1 MKQTMLFRLIIFIM
15 LGTAGASAQISSFP
29 RPSYFR
35 EIFSRPVTDVQ
46 LQAPARLQDY
56 LVEDKEGKK
65 LELSLKSYLDLVM
78 ANNTD
83 IAVSRLTVSVAQNA
97 ITRAF
102 SAFDPFASALFTSTQ
117 SKTPSSTVLQGAS
130 TLETLTQPLTVSYN
144 QLLPT
149 GTNYSVSFSGT
160 KTSTNSG
167 FQDYNPVIESALQIN
182 FTQPLIRNRGA
193 YINRLP
199 ILIARS
205 RLQLTEFTLRDTV
218 MQLVMNAENAYW
230 DLVQARDN
238 LKVQEKGLELANEA
252 LKRSQRELELGA
264 MSPLDIYQPQQN
276 RATAEISVLQARYA
290 LDQSQD
296 ALRKQIGADLDPAF
310 RHIPIVLTEGAEVPV
325 STSLLDA
332 EAEVHTALQYRPDL
346 KAANQALDV
355 DDLQIRGAK
364 NSIMPDLSLIGLY
377 SSQGQGGNF
386 YQLQNVFGTGT
397 QVTSVTPG
405 GVGDALSQLFGF
417 GFPVY
422 EFGLQLRLPIRNRA
436 AAADLADATVSKRRD
451 ALTVRSVEQTVRLDV
466 LTAASQVESSK
477 NSVKLA
483 HVALDFAQKYLA
495 AEQKKYELGTSQIYF
510 VLQAQQSL
518 VNAESALVQNSI
530 AYKRSVLNLLRRTGE
545 LLDERGIQLQ

>member
-1 MKQTMLFRLIIFIM
+1 MLSRFLVLLVI
-15 LGTAGASAQISSFP
+15 GASSVCAQISSFP
-29 RPSYFR
+29 RPSYFH
-35 EIFSRPVTDVQ
+35 EIFTRPVTQVQ
-46 LQAPARLQDY
+46 LQAPARLPDY
-56 LVEDKEGKK
+56 LVEGKDGKK
-65 LELSLKSYLDLVM
+65 LELSLKSYLELVM

-83 IAVSRLTVSVAQNA
+83 IAVSRLTISVAQNA

-102 SAFDPFASALFTSTQ
+102 SVFDPFASGLFTSTQ
-117 SKTPSSTVLQGAS
+117 SKTPSSTVLQGAA
-130 TLETLTQPLTVSYN
+130 TLDTLTQPATFSYN

-149 GTNYSVSFSGT
+149 GTSYSVSFSGT

-167 FQDYNPVIESALQIN
+167 FQDYNPVITSALQFS
-182 FTQPLIRNRGA
+182 FTQPLIRNRGTEV
-193 YINRLP
+193 NRLP
-199 ILIARS
+199 IMIARS
-205 RLQLTEFTLRDTV
+205 RLRVTEYSLRDSV

-252 LKRSQRELELGA
+252 LKRAQRELELGA

-276 RATAEISVLQARYA
+276 RATAEISVSQARYA
-290 LDQSQD
+290 LEQSED
-296 ALRKQIGADLDPAF
+296 ALRKQMGADLDPAF
-310 RHIPIVLTEGAEVPV
+310 RHISIVLTEDTGVPTDM
-325 STSLLDA
+325 SPLDA
-332 EAEVHTALQYRPDL
+332 EAEVQRALQYRPDL
-346 KAANQALDV
+346 KAANQVLDV
-355 DDLQIRGAK
+355 DDLQIRNAK

-386 YQLQNVFGTGT
+386 YQLQNVFGSGA

-405 GVGDALSQLFGF
+405 GLGDALSQTFGL

-436 AAADLADATVSKRRD
+436 AAADLSDATVAKRRD
-451 ALTVRSVEQTVRLDV
+451 SLTVRGVEQTVRLDV

-530 AYKRSVLNLLRRTGE
+530 AYKRSMLNLLRRTGE

>member
-1 MKQTMLFRLIIFIM
+1 MGA
-15 LGTAGASAQISSFP
+15 LGACAQISSFP
-29 RPSYFR
+29 RPSYFH
-35 EIFSRPVTDVQ
+35 EIFARPVTQVQ
-46 LQAPARLQDY
+46 LQAPVRLPDY
-56 LVEDKEGKK
+56 LMEDKEGKR

-83 IAVSRLTVSVAQNA
+83 IAVSRLTISVAQNA

-102 SAFDPFASALFTSTQ
+102 SVFDPFASGLFTSTQ
-117 SKTPSSTVLQGAS
+117 AKTPSSTVLQGAA
-130 TLETLTQPLTVSYN
+130 TLETLTQPVTFSYN

-149 GTNYSVSFSGT
+149 GTSYSVSFSGT
-160 KTSTNSG
+160 KTSTNSSY
-167 FQDYNPVIESALQIN
+167 QDYNPSINSALQIN
-182 FTQPLIRNRGA
+182 FTQPLIRNRGTDV
-193 YINRLP
+193 NRLP
-199 ILIARS
+199 IMIARS
-205 RLQLTEFTLRDTV
+205 RLRVTEYNLRDSV
-218 MQLVMNAENAYW
+218 MQLVMNAESAYW

-238 LKVQEKGLELANEA
+238 LKVQEKGLALANEA
-252 LKRSQRELELGA
+252 LKRAQRELELGA

-276 RATAEISVLQARYA
+276 RATAEISVLQARYT
-290 LDQSQD
+290 LDQSEN

-310 RHIPIVLTEGAEVPV
+310 RHIAIVLTEGTEVPTDM
-325 STSLLDA
+325 SPLDV
-332 EAEVHTALQYRPDL
+332 ESEVRTALEYRPDL
-346 KAANQALDV
+346 KAANQVLDT
-355 DDLQIRGAK
+355 DDLQIRTAK

-386 YQLQNVFGTGT
+386 FPLTTVIGGGT
-397 QVTSVTPG
+397 QVGPVVSG
-405 GVGDALSQLFGF
+405 GLGDALNQVFGF
-417 GFPVY
+417 GFPIY

-436 AAADLADATVSKRRD
+436 AAADLADATVSKKRD
-451 ALTVRSVEQTVRLDV
+451 TLTVRGVAQTVRLDV

-477 NSVKLA
+477 NSVRLA

>member
-1 MKQTMLFRLIIFIM
+1 MISAP
-15 LGTAGASAQISSFP
+15 GVCAQISSFP
-29 RPSYFR
+29 RPSYFH
-35 EIFSRPVTDVQ
+35 EIFARPVTQVQ
-46 LQAPARLQDY
+46 LQAPVRLSDY
-56 LVEDKEGKK
+56 LVEDKAGKK

-83 IAVSRLTVSVAQNA
+83 IAVSRLTISVAQNA

-102 SAFDPFASALFTSTQ
+102 SPFDPFASGLLTSTR
-117 SKTPSSTVLQGAS
+117 SKTPASTVLQGAS
-130 TLETLTQPLTVSYN
+130 TLDTLSQPVTFSYN

-149 GTNYSVSFSGT
+149 GTSYSVSFSGT

-167 FQDYNPVIESALQIN
+167 FQDYNPVITSALQFS
-182 FTQPLIRNRGA
+182 FTQPLIRNRGTD
-193 YINRLP
+193 INRLP
-199 ILIARS
+199 IMIARS
-205 RLQLTEFTLRDTV
+205 RLRVTEYNLRDSV
-218 MQLVMNAENAYW
+218 LQLVMNAESAYW

-252 LKRSQRELELGA
+252 LKRAQRELELGA
-264 MSPLDIYQPQQN
+264 MSPLDIYQPEQN
-276 RATAEISVLQARYA
+276 RATAEISVSQARYA
-290 LDQSQD
+290 LDQSED

-310 RHIPIVLTEGAEVPV
+310 RHTPIVLTEGTEVPTDM
-325 STSLLDA
+325 SPLDA
-332 EAEVHTALQYRPDL
+332 ESEVRRALAYRPDL
-346 KAANQALDV
+346 KAANQVLDV
-355 DDLQIRGAK
+355 DDLQIRTAK
-364 NSIMPDLSLIGLY
+364 NNIMPDLSLLGLY
-377 SSQGQGGNF
+377 SPQGQGGNF
-386 YQLQNVFGTGT
+386 YQLQNVFGGGT
-397 QVTSVTPG
+397 QVSSVTPG
-405 GVGDALSQLFGF
+405 GLGDALSQMFGF

-436 AAADLADATVSKRRD
+436 AAADLADATVSKKRD
-451 ALTVRSVEQTVRLDV
+451 ALTVRGVEQTVRLDV